1 MSVEDVAVPA
11 VSEDAAGS
19 ENLEQTPVQYR
30 RNFNETA
37 FFYPQLTT
45 NEQGEVSV
53 KFTIPESNTEWQ
65 FQALAYTKDLK
76 YGSYKNNMISQK

>member
-1 MSVEDVAVPA
+1 MK
-11 VSEDAAGS
+11 
-19 ENLEQTPVQYR
+19 R
-30 RNFNETA
+30 H

-76 YGSYKNNMISQK
+76 YGSYKNNVISQKQLMVAPNIPRFVRERR